1 MADPDRAVA
10 GRAAADPRKARLI
23 RIIEERS
30 LWRQADFEL
39 VSGAASTFYFDMKPT
54 AFDPEGASLIAEL
67 ILEALAADRV
77 DLIGGLEMGAVPIVA
92 CVCQLSHRARPI
104 AGFFVRKEAK
114 DHGTKR
120 LIEGVPRDQELA
132 GKHAVLVEDVTTT
145 GGSVLAAVG
154 AARDAGC
161 EVSKVVTVVDRLQG
175 AGDNLRTHGIELVA
189 LLSAEDFDL

>member
-1 MADPDRAVA
+1 MADPDRAVG

-77 DLIGGLEMGAVPIVA
+77 DLIGGLEMGAVPIIA

-161 EVSKVVTVVDRLQG
+161 RVSKVVTVVDRLQG
-175 AGDNLRTHGIELVA
+175 AGDNLGRHGIELVA

>member
-1 MADPDRAVA
+1 MADPDRAA
-10 GRAAADPRKARLI
+10 EGRAAADPRKARLI

-30 LWRQADFEL
+30 LLREADFEL
-39 VSGAASTFYFDMKPT
+39 VSGAASSFYFDMKPT

-67 ILEALAADRV
+67 IVEALAADQV

-92 CVCQLSHRARPI
+92 CVCQLSHRAKPI

-120 LIEGVPRDQELA
+120 LIEGVPKGQELA

-161 EVSKVVTVVDRLQG
+161 RVSKVVTVLDRLQG
-175 AGDNLRTHGIELVA
+175 AAENLRQHGIELVA
-189 LLSAEDFDL
+189 LLTAADFEL

>member
-1 MADPDRAVA
+1 MADPDRAVG
-10 GRAAADPRKARLI
+10 GRTAADPRKARLI

-77 DLIGGLEMGAVPIVA
+77 DLIGGLEMGAVPIIA

-161 EVSKVVTVVDRLQG
+161 RVSKVVTVVDRLQG
-175 AGDNLRTHGIELVA
+175 AGDNLGRHGIELVA

>member
-1 MADPDRAVA
+1 MADPDRAVE

-77 DLIGGLEMGAVPIVA
+77 DLIGGLEMGAVPIIA

-161 EVSKVVTVVDRLQG
+161 RVSKVVTVVDRLQG
-175 AGDNLRTHGIELVA
+175 AGDYLRTHGIELVA